1 MFLVSFFGMVFGV
14 VFFAVYCRH
23 YHSKD
28 VKANVKYT
36 TIFAAVITVVSSF
49 VFYQTYAFSQS
60 GIQIAGGSS
69 GIPWQF
75 GALRAVVFMAFAPAV
90 AYVIGKS
97 GCRR

>member
-14 VFFAVYCRH
+14 ALFAVYYRH

-36 TIFAAVITVVSSF
+36 TIFAAVITIASSF

-69 GIPWQF
+69 GIP
-75 GALRAVVFMAFAPAV
+75 GSSEPCAP
-90 AYVIGKS
+90 S
-97 GCRR
+97 FLWRSLQLWLM